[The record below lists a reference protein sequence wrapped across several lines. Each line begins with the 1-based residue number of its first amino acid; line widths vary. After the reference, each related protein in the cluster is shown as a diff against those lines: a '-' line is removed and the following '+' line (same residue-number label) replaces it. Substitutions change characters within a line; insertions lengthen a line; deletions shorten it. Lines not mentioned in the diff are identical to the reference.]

1 MQEALMNDT
10 LTQVAAAGAV
20 VWIIEKIKKFV
31 GNSALSE
38 QFASYLNRTLAA
50 LFAGIAAIGINYQ
63 FDPGAGT
70 LLISGLT
77 LDSLVGAGLLWL
89 KQFILQQMAWK
100 GYKGLNG

>member
-1 MQEALMNDT
+1 MEEALMKDP
-10 LTQVAAAGAV
+10 LTQIAAAGAV
-20 VWIIEKIKKFV
+20 VWIIERIKRFI

-50 LFAGIAAIGINYQ
+50 VFAGIAAIGIHYQ
-63 FDPGAGT
+63 FDAGAGT

-100 GYKGLNG
+100 GYKGVKS